1 MTQLR
6 QRMSADMQLR
16 GLAPKTQESYL
27 RAVRQLAAHYH
38 KPPDKITEEGLRDY
52 FLFLKNEKKASRSA
66 CTVAT
71 SAMLSASLCGIK
83 FFFEQTLQRHWKT
96 FDLVRPPKSKK
107 LPVVLSRNEVRRVLD
122 GLRLP
127 HYRHCLTTIYTCGL
141 RLKEAL
147 HLEVRDVDGDR
158 GLLHIRQP
166 KGWRDRY
173 VPLPQTTLVLLRHQ
187 WAVHRHPTL
196 LFPSRHRGAVSQ
208 ATQPMSPSG
217 AQRAFKAALADSGIS
232 KQATVHTLRHSWAT
246 HLLEAGVNLRLI
258 QLWLGHKSLQTTA
271 LYTHLTR
278 NAETLAGEK
287 INALMADFSHPL
299 VDAPW

>member
-1 MTQLR
+1 MTPER
-6 QRMSADMQLR
+6 QRMLEDMQLR
-16 GLAPKTQESYL
+16 GLAEKTQQSYA
-27 RAVRQLAAHYH
+27 RAVRQLAAYYS
-38 KPPDKITEEGLRDY
+38 KSPDKVTEEELRDY

-66 CTVAT
+66 CTVA
-71 SAMLSASLCGIK
+71 LCGIK

-107 LPVVLSRNEVRRVLD
+107 LPVVLSQDEVHRLLD
-122 GLRLP
+122 GVRLP

-147 HLEVRDVDGDR
+147 RLEVRDVDGAR

-173 VPLPQTTLVLLRHQ
+173 VPLPQTTLALLRHQ
-187 WAVHRHPTL
+187 WAAHRNSTL
-196 LFPSRHRGAVSQ
+196 LFPSRHRGATLAV
-208 ATQPMSPSG
+208 QPMSSSG
-217 AQRAFKAALADSGIS
+217 VQRAFKATLADSGIS

-271 LYTHLTR
+271 IYTHLTR

-287 INALMADFSHPL
+287 INVLMADFSLPQ